1 MLKFLIITY
10 IAAIID
16 LILTPIKDYDEE
28 KIATAIFGPLM
39 FVTLPEYICGI
50 INSLERI
57 FVGSFSESGSPY
69 NYKNYLN
76 RFQQE
81 KALGDDRIV
90 PITYSRWITFYNL
103 NPSLYRLD
111 DRSGLIYFTP
121 ENSRITFIFE
131 FNKKDYKKAVKYLL
145 EVKNKKEKRNKDNR
159 EYKDIMAYLDFVK
172 DDIQKNNELSNRYY
186 KIAEIRMNEI
196 KNQL

>member
-16 LILTPIKDYDEE
+16 LILTPIKDYNEE
-28 KIATAIFGPLM
+28 KIVAAIFGPLM
-39 FVTLPEYICGI
+39 LVTLPEYIYGI
-50 INSLERI
+50 MSSLERI
-57 FVGSFSESGSPY
+57 FAGSFTESGSPY

-76 RFQQE
+76 RLQQE
-81 KALGDDRIV
+81 KVLGDDRIV

-103 NPSLYRLD
+103 NPSLYSLG
-111 DRSGLIYFTP
+111 DRNGLIYFTP

-159 EYKDIMAYLDFVK
+159 EYKDTMAYLDFVK

-186 KIAEIRMNEI
+186 KMAEIRMNEI

>member
-28 KIATAIFGPLM
+28 KIAAAIFGPLV
-39 FVTLPEYICGI
+39 FVTLPAYIYGI
-50 INSLERI
+50 INSFERI
-57 FVGSFSESGSPY
+57 FAGAFSESGSPY

-76 RFQQE
+76 RLQQE

-90 PITYSRWITFYNL
+90 PITYNRWITFCNL
-103 NPSLYRLD
+103 NPSLYSLG

-145 EVKNKKEKRNKDNR
+145 NVKNKKEKRNKNNR
-159 EYKDIMAYLDFVK
+159 EYKDTMAYLDFVK

-186 KIAEIRMNEI
+186 KIAEMRMNEI